1 MRKLMGLDNPW
12 DIAYRNQTGFV
23 TDVHRVVKHIHRR
36 FLQANTTL
44 KTNTTSDGGLPDNSP
59 DRKTQLYLEE
69 KERQRLEE
77 ERKKREEEALLAN
90 ETGFGNRSTNGSTKD
105 KFQASYPTLL
115 TNEQIQ
121 YGGFLIYLAG
131 K

>member
-1 MRKLMGLDNPW
+1 LN
-12 DIAYRNQTGFV
+12 V
-23 TDVHRVVKHIHRR
+23 T
-36 FLQANTTL
+36 NS
-44 KTNTTSDGGLPDNSP
+44 NELPNNSP
-59 DRKTQLYLEE
+59 DLKTQIYLEE

-77 ERKKREEEALLAN
+77 EKKKKEEEALLAN
-90 ETGFGNRSTNGSTKD
+90 ITDLNNPNKTNTKD

-131 K
+131 KYFQKD